1 MVTWPLPIF
10 KSKGKYHMVEK
21 PSHVEKVSLSYVVD
35 IGLRWWGVA
44 LTHMSAEATEE
55 FSFSVH

>member
-1 MVTWPLPIF
+1 
-10 KSKGKYHMVEK
+10 MVEK